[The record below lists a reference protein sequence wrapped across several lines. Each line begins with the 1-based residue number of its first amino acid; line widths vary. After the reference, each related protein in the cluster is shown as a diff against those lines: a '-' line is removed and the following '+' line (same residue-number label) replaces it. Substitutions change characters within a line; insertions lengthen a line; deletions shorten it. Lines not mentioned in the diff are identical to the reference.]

1 MPGGLGR
8 RHGNIRT
15 ALPHPPLLQQ
25 GVQGHHGA
33 HGCRSGSEPVGMED
47 GKAGPHMTDTK
58 LLYGYTAYSL
68 TNVWSIPERRCRM
81 DGCDR
86 QDELVPVL
94 PIAGSVRQFDTI
106 RVDADQALLVQAAD
120 GLLEVGLADAKLG
133 GDELRGALVAERQL
147 AALRAQAVDNLLL
160 QSAGGMAT
168 DRLQAEVDLAVG
180 ADLADVALLAHA
192 PAQELEGLVLV
203 NQPPV
208 GVVDDGLEAQIG
220 DLGNRSEEHTSELQS
235 R

>member
-1 MPGGLGR
+1 MAGGLSR

-25 GVQGHHGA
+25 GVQRHHGA

-47 GKAGPHMTDTK
+47 WKGMTDTES
-58 LLYGYTAYSL
+58 LYGYTAYSL

-94 PIAGSVRQFDTI
+94 PIAGSVGQFDMI
-106 RVDADQALLVQAAD
+106 RVDADQTLLVQAAD
-120 GLLEVGLADAKLG
+120 GLLEVGLADAELG
-133 GDELRGALVAERQL
+133 GDELRRALVAQRQL
-147 AALRAQAVDNLLL
+147 AALFAQAIDNLLL
-160 QSAGGMAT
+160 QGAGGMAT

-192 PAQELEGLVLV
+192 PAQELEGFVL
-203 NQPPV
+203 
-208 GVVDDGLEAQIG
+208 EIG
-220 DLGNRSEEHTSELQS
+220 RAHV
-235 R
+235 

>member
-1 MPGGLGR
+1 TAGVGQQQFAQGRFGPAAAGQHGIQLRMPGGLGR
-8 RHGNIRT
+8 RRGNIRT

-47 GKAGPHMTDTK
+47 EKAGQRMTDTE
-58 LLYGYTAYSL
+58 LLYMHTAYSL
-68 TNVWSIPERRCRM
+68 DNVWSIPERRRRM

-94 PIAGSVRQFDTI
+94 PGEGASVGQFDTI

-133 GDELRGALVAERQL
+133 GDELRRALVAERQL

-160 QSAGGMAT
+160 QGAGGMAT
-168 DRLQAEVDLAVG
+168 DRDRKSTRLNSSHVKRSYAVFC
-180 ADLADVALLAHA
+180 L
-192 PAQELEGLVLV
+192 
-203 NQPPV
+203 
-208 GVVDDGLEAQIG
+208 
-220 DLGNRSEEHTSELQS
+220 NRYNTE
-235 R
+235 

>member
-8 RHGNIRT
+8 RRGNIRT

-47 GKAGPHMTDTK
+47 WKGMTDTES
-58 LLYGYTAYSL
+58 LYGYTAYSL
-68 TNVWSIPERRCRM
+68 DNVWSIPERRRRM

-94 PIAGSVRQFDTI
+94 PGEGASVGQFDMI

-133 GDELRGALVAERQL
+133 GDELRRALVAQRQL
-147 AALRAQAVDNLLL
+147 AALFAQAIDNLLL
-160 QSAGGMAT
+160 QGAGGMAT

-180 ADLADVALLAHA
+180 TDLADVALLAHA